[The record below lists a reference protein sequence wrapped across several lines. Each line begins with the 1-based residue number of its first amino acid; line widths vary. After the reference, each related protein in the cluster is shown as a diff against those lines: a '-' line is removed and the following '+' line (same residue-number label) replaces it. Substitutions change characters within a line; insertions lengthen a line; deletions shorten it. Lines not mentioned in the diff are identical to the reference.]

1 MFSGANKLKN
11 YKSIKRRKLF
21 RWLHL
26 NRFDIIFLQETY
38 SDPSLED
45 VWRAEWG
52 GEILF
57 AHGSKHSK
65 GVMIL
70 FKPSLNVDFLEIT
83 VDKNGRFLVANI
95 NINQDN
101 LCLVNI
107 YAPNDQNQQVNFF
120 DKIIDPIRRSS
131 TNNILLGGDF
141 NCPFTEVDKVGGRD
155 ILRKKRTIQAIQD
168 FCNSF
173 DLVDVWGTQ
182 HPHKKRYSWENGS
195 GKIKCRL
202 DFWLISKQLLTRVT
216 ETDISAYYDSDHSPV
231 TISLTAEDQGVPR
244 GPGFW
249 KFNNSL
255 LENEEFVTKLKFL
268 ILNAKEKYREVTDK
282 RLFWEMIKME
292 RKEKEKRDTE
302 FTLLRK

>member
-1 MFSGANKLKN
+1 MAVSLNIRGLNK
-11 YKSIKRRKLF
+11 SVKRRKLF

-70 FKPSLNVDFLEIT
+70 FKPSLNVDILEII
-83 VDKNGRFLVANI
+83 VDKSGRFLVANI
-95 NINQDN
+95 NIHQDN

-120 DKIIDPIRRSS
+120 DKIIDPIRRSN

-141 NCPFTEVDKVGGRD
+141 NCPLTDVDKVGGRD
-155 ILRKKRTIQAIQD
+155 ILHKERTIQAIQEL
-168 FCNSF
+168 CNNF
-173 DLVDVWGTQ
+173 DLVDVWRTQ
-182 HPHKKRYSWENGS
+182 HPNKKRYSWANGS
-195 GKIKCRL
+195 GKIKM
-202 DFWLISKQLLTRVT
+202 STRFLANF
-216 ETDISAYYDSDHSPV
+216 ETI
-231 TISLTAEDQGVPR
+231 
-244 GPGFW
+244 
-249 KFNNSL
+249 
-255 LENEEFVTKLKFL
+255 
-268 ILNAKEKYREVTDK
+268 TDT
-282 RLFWEMIKME
+282 RY
-292 RKEKEKRDTE
+292 
-302 FTLLRK
+302 